1 MAKTTCNVLG
11 DFLQVL
17 AVFMNWWAK
26 GQSDSLY
33 EPNPLDPEA
42 STGFMSIG
50 KVVQGK
56 KASGIHRFFSTFVP
70 GVSPLKQS

>member
-1 MAKTTCNVLG
+1 MAKFPDNVLG

-17 AVFMNWWAK
+17 AVFMNGCAM

-42 STGFMSIG
+42 STGSISFG

-56 KASGIHRFFSTFVP
+56 KASGSH
-70 GVSPLKQS
+70 